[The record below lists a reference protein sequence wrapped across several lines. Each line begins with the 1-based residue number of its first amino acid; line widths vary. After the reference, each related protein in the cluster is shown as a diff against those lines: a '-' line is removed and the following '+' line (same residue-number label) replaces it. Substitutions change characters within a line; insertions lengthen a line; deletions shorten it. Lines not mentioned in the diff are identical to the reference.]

1 MAKKKTKAK
10 RYAVQR
16 HIEVR
21 DGAVSTSNINIMD
34 VPSFLSKVN
43 HRLYRQS
50 RSYRCKIN
58 VTKPATRGTVDVYA
72 LRDTWFLQKAYQMAK
87 DVFDKNT
94 SEERSGMSPKSI
106 ARWQDFRISLLPK
119 AGVTYQ
125 FLNPA
130 IRDDTLTLQDL
141 TIGEFV
147 NSLVHDEDG
156 NAHTFGFFDVNNAQW
171 GILQQYDKAANT
183 DNSPEDETGLN
194 EGAYSGLD
202 QDSQDASRQH
212 LSTAGNAPPYD
223 SNDLNGSRLFRKVAT
238 IGGDAEDP
246 SNGGIVNKLS
256 TGFFD
261 APLGAILLVT
271 TDNPGSLE
279 LEVQSGDYKGVH
291 GETYI
296 DVTKK
301 FGHRR
306 A

>member
-1 MAKKKTKAK
+1 MAKRKTKAK

-21 DGAVSTSNINIMD
+21 DAAISESNINIID
-34 VPSFLSKVN
+34 VPQFLSKVN

-50 RSYRCKIN
+50 RNYRCKVNITSP
-58 VTKPATRGTVDVYA
+58 VTSGKVDVYA

-87 DVFDKNT
+87 DTFDKNT
-94 SEERSGMSPKSI
+94 TEERSGMSPKSI
-106 ARWQDFRISLLPK
+106 ARWQDFRIQLRPK

-125 FLNPA
+125 ELNPA

-141 TIGEFV
+141 TIGEFEL
-147 NSLVHDEDG
+147 SLVHKEDG
-156 NAHTFGFFDVNNAQW
+156 TGMSFGLFDVPNSQW
-171 GILQQYDKAANT
+171 GILQQYDKSANT
-183 DNSPEDETGLN
+183 DDSPEDLTNLGQS
-194 EGAYSGLD
+194 AYSGLD
-202 QDSQDASRQH
+202 DDNQNASRSH
-212 LSTAGNAPPYD
+212 LSSAGNAPPYD
-223 SNDLNGSRLFRKVAT
+223 SNSLDGSRLFRKVAT
-238 IGGDAEDP
+238 IGMDVKGTPPP
-246 SNGGIVNKLS
+246 SFDDKKT

-271 TDNPGSLE
+271 ADNPGSIE

>member
-21 DGAVSTSNINIMD
+21 DGAVSTSNINILD
-34 VPSFLSKVN
+34 VPQFLSKVN

-58 VTKPATRGTVDVYA
+58 ITKPTTRGVVDVYA

-94 SEERSGMSPKSI
+94 AEERSAMSPKSI
-106 ARWQDFRISLLPK
+106 ARWQDFRIDLTPK

-130 IRDDTLTLQDL
+130 IRDDTLALQDL

-156 NAHTFGFFDVNNAQW
+156 NGHTFGFFDVNNSKW

-183 DNSPEDETGLN
+183 DESPEDETGLN
-194 EGAYSGLD
+194 QGAYSGLD
-202 QDSQDASRQH
+202 QDSQDASRLH
-212 LSTAGNAPPYD
+212 LTQAGNAPPYD

-238 IGGDAEDP
+238 IGGDN
-246 SNGGIVNKLS
+246 SSVGLTNKLT

-271 TDNPGSLE
+271 TDSPGSIE

-296 DVTKK
+296 DVTRK

>member
-1 MAKKKTKAK
+1 MAKRNTKAK

-21 DGAVSTSNINIMD
+21 DAAISTQNINIMD
-34 VPSFLSKVN
+34 VPQFLSKVN

-58 VTKPATRGTVDVYA
+58 VTKPTTRGIVDVYA

-87 DVFDKNT
+87 DTFDKNT
-94 SEERSGMSPKSI
+94 TEERSVMSPKSM
-106 ARWQDFRISLLPK
+106 ARWQDFRIQIKPK

-125 FLNPA
+125 ELNPA

-141 TIGEFV
+141 TIGEFEL
-147 NSLVHDEDG
+147 SLVHKENG
-156 NAHTFGFFDVNNAQW
+156 TGMAFGLFGVSNSQW
-171 GILQQYDKAANT
+171 GILQEYDRSANT
-183 DNSPEDETGLN
+183 DNSPEDEQGLDVS
-194 EGAYSGLD
+194 AYSGLD
-202 QDSQDASRQH
+202 DDNQNASREH
-212 LSTAGNAPPYD
+212 LSKAGNAPPYD
-223 SNDLNGSRLFRKVAT
+223 SNSLDGSFLFRKVGT
-238 IGGDAEDP
+238 IGGDN
-246 SNGGIVNKLS
+246 SQTGLTNKLT
-256 TGFFD
+256 TGYFD

-271 TDNPGSLE
+271 ADSPGSIE

-291 GETYI
+291 AETYI
-296 DVTKK
+296 DVSKK

>member
-1 MAKKKTKAK
+1 MAKKKTKAN

-21 DGAVSTSNINIMD
+21 DGDISDSNINIMD
-34 VPSFLSKVN
+34 VPKFLSKVN

-58 VTKPATRGTVDVYA
+58 ITQPVPRGKIDVFA

-87 DVFDKNT
+87 DTFDKNT
-94 SEERSGMSPKSI
+94 TEERSGMSPKSI
-106 ARWQDFRISLLPK
+106 ARWQDFRIMIKPK
-119 AGVTYQ
+119 LGVTYNE
-125 FLNPA
+125 LNPA
-130 IRDDTLTLQDL
+130 IRDDTLTLQEML
-141 TIGEFV
+141 IGEFDL
-147 NSLVHDEDG
+147 SLVHREDG
-156 NAHTFGFFDVNNAQW
+156 TAMSFGLFDQPNVQW
-171 GILQQYDKAANT
+171 GIVHQYDKSANT
-183 DNSPEDETGLN
+183 DDSPEDTTNLN
-194 EGAYSGLD
+194 QGAYSGLD
-202 QDSQDASRQH
+202 DDNQDQSRLH

-223 SNDLNGSRLFRKVAT
+223 SNSLDGNMLFRKVAT
-238 IGGDAEDP
+238 IGAAA
-246 SNGGIVNKLS
+246 SNGLTNKLT
-256 TGFFD
+256 TGYFD

-271 TDNPGSLE
+271 NDSPGSIE

>member
-21 DGAVSTSNINIMD
+21 DGAISTSNINIMD
-34 VPSFLSKVN
+34 VPQFLSKVN

-58 VTKPATRGTVDVYA
+58 LATLPSRGAVEVYA

-87 DVFDKNT
+87 DTFDKNT
-94 SEERSGMSPKSI
+94 AEERSVMSPKSM
-106 ARWQDFRISLLPK
+106 ARWQDFRIHIHPK
-119 AGVTYQ
+119 NGVTYND
-125 FLNPA
+125 LNPA
-130 IRDDTLTLQDL
+130 IRDDSLALQDL
-141 TIGEFV
+141 TIGEFEL
-147 NSLVHDEDG
+147 SLVHKEDG
-156 NAHTFGFFDVNNAQW
+156 TAMSFGLFDLTNSRWSIVQE
-171 GILQQYDKAANT
+171 YDRSANT
-183 DNSPEDETGLN
+183 DNSPEDETNLN
-194 EGAYSGLD
+194 VAAYSGLD
-202 QDSQDASRQH
+202 DDVQDQSRLH

-223 SNDLNGSRLFRKVAT
+223 SNSLDGNKLFRKVAT
-238 IGGDAEDP
+238 IGIQADGA
-246 SNGGIVNKLS
+246 GGQVNKLT

-271 TDNPGSLE
+271 SDNPGSIE

>member
-1 MAKKKTKAK
+1 MAKRKAKSK

-21 DGAVSTSNINIMD
+21 DSAISNSNINVID
-34 VPSFLSKVN
+34 VPQFLSKVN

-58 VTKPATRGTVDVYA
+58 VTKPTARGSVDVYA

-87 DVFDKNT
+87 DTFDKNT
-94 SEERSGMSPKSI
+94 TEERSGMSPKSI
-106 ARWQDFRISLLPK
+106 ARWQDFRINIHPK
-119 AGVTYQ
+119 SGVTYND
-125 FLNPA
+125 LNPA
-130 IRDDTLTLQDL
+130 IRDDSLTLQDL
-141 TIGEFV
+141 TIGEFEL
-147 NSLVHDEDG
+147 SLVHKEDG
-156 NAHTFGFFDVNNAQW
+156 TAMSFGLFDITNARWAIVNE
-171 GILQQYDKAANT
+171 YDRAANT
-183 DNSPEDETGLN
+183 DNSPEDVTNLDVS
-194 EGAYSGLD
+194 AYSGLD
-202 QDSQDASRQH
+202 DDNQDQSRLH

-238 IGGDAEDP
+238 IGVAGSLSD
-246 SNGGIVNKLS
+246 GTIVNKLT
-256 TGFFD
+256 TGYFD

-271 TDNPGSLE
+271 TDSTGSIE

-291 GETYI
+291 GESYI
-296 DVTKK
+296 DATRK

>member
-1 MAKKKTKAK
+1 MAKRKTKAK

-21 DGAVSTSNINIMD
+21 DAAVSTSQINIMD
-34 VPSFLSKVN
+34 VPQFLSKVN

-58 VTKPATRGTVDVYA
+58 VTKPTTRGIVDVYA

-87 DVFDKNT
+87 DTFDKNNV
-94 SEERSGMSPKSI
+94 EERSSMSPKSI
-106 ARWQDFRISLLPK
+106 ARWQDFRINIDPK
-119 AGVTYQ
+119 AGVNYND
-125 FLNPA
+125 LNPA
-130 IRDDTLTLQDL
+130 IRDDTLTLQDM

-147 NSLVHDEDG
+147 LSSVHREDG
-156 NAHTFGFFDVNNAQW
+156 TNMSFGLFGLPNARFGIVQE
-171 GILQQYDKAANT
+171 YDTAANT

-194 EGAYSGLD
+194 ESAYSGLD
-202 QDSQDASRQH
+202 DDNQDGARLH

-223 SNDLNGSRLFRKVAT
+223 SNSLDGNFLFRKVGT
-238 IGGDAEDP
+238 IGGDNSAT
-246 SNGGIVNKLS
+246 GLTNKLT
-256 TGFFD
+256 TGYFD

-271 TDNPGSLE
+271 TDSPGSIE

-291 GETYI
+291 AETYI
-296 DVTKK
+296 DVSRK

>member
-1 MAKKKTKAK
+1 MAKRKTKAK

-16 HIEVR
+16 HIETR
-21 DGAVSTSNINIMD
+21 DGAISNSNINIMD
-34 VPSFLSKVN
+34 VPQYLSKVN

-58 VTKPATRGTVDVYA
+58 VTKPTARGSVDVYV

-87 DVFDKNT
+87 DTFDKNT
-94 SEERSGMSPKSI
+94 TEERSGMSPKSM
-106 ARWQDFRISLLPK
+106 ARWQDFRINIHPK
-119 AGVTYQ
+119 AGVTYND
-125 FLNPA
+125 LHPA

-141 TIGEFV
+141 SIGEFEL
-147 NSLVHDEDG
+147 SLVHKEDG
-156 NAHTFGFFDVNNAQW
+156 TAMSFGLFDINNSRW
-171 GILQQYDKAANT
+171 SIVDEYDTAANT
-183 DNSPEDETGLN
+183 DESPEDETGLN
-194 EGAYSGLD
+194 LSAYSGLD
-202 QDSQDASRQH
+202 DDNQNASRQH

-238 IGGDAEDP
+238 IGVAGSLSDGA
-246 SNGGIVNKLS
+246 IVNKLT

-271 TDNPGSLE
+271 TDSPGSIE

-291 GETYI
+291 AETYI
-296 DVTKK
+296 DSSRK

>member
-1 MAKKKTKAK
+1 MAKRKTKAK

-21 DGAVSTSNINIMD
+21 NGAISEVNANVMD
-34 VPSFLSKVN
+34 VPQFLSKVN

-50 RSYRCKIN
+50 RVYRCKIN
-58 VTKPATRGTVDVYA
+58 VNKAVDRMNFKVYA

-94 SEERSGMSPKSI
+94 SEERSVMSPKSM
-106 ARWQDFRISLLPK
+106 ARWQDFRIHIHPK
-119 AGVTYQ
+119 DGVTYND
-125 FLNPA
+125 LNPA
-130 IRDDTLTLQDL
+130 IRDDSLALQDL
-141 TIGEFV
+141 TIGEFEL
-147 NSLVHDEDG
+147 SLVHKENG
-156 NAHTFGFFDVNNAQW
+156 TAMSFGLFDLANSRWSIVQE
-171 GILQQYDKAANT
+171 YDRSANT

-194 EGAYSGLD
+194 VAAYSGLD
-202 QDSQDASRQH
+202 DDVQDASRQH

-223 SNDLNGSRLFRKVAT
+223 SNSLDGNKLFREVGQLNGLGGT
-238 IGGDAEDP
+238 IGTQ
-246 SNGGIVNKLS
+246 KLT

-261 APLGAILLVT
+261 APLGVVIIV
-271 TDNPGSLE
+271 TDNKSDVDLE
-279 LEVQSGDYKGVH
+279 LEVAAGDYKGVN
-291 GETYI
+291 GESYI